1 MEPARGQAQEGAL
14 QALRTEKPLSGEPLR
29 ASPRLLSSTPLLV
42 PYRPG
47 LTSSRGAKAASC
59 LILVVWWWLHLR
71 HSSTWLLTHCWGCAG
86 AQGLG
91 ALLTTWFRC
100 SRYWAGI
107 GLL

>member
-1 MEPARGQAQEGAL
+1 MSMETEGTAPRNVGLARGPAL
-14 QALRTEKPLSGEPLR
+14 
-29 ASPRLLSSTPLLV
+29 
-42 PYRPG
+42 

-71 HSSTWLLTHCWGCAG
+71 HSSTWLLTHCCGCAG
-86 AQGLG
+86 GRGLG

-100 SRYWAGI
+100 SRYCAGI